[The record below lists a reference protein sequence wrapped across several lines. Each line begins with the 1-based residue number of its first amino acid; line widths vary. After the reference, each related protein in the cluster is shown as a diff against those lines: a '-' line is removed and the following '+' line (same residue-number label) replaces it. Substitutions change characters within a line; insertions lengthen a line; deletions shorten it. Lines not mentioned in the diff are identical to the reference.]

1 MQFVE
6 HFPVLIVGLSMF
18 LAYTML
24 LAGYIN
30 RKLPFFMSLAMN
42 FFFLFLSLFVLN
54 HVLTVGPIRYWQG
67 GWRPPWGIEYVV
79 DAMNAYLLI
88 IVISIIIFGLIYSK
102 RNVEFEIEER
112 KRVTFYTLI
121 QLMAAG
127 LYGITVTGDLFNMFI
142 WLEIASLTAYAL
154 IAVAGGRA
162 LRPAYNYV
170 IMGSIGACLYIFGV
184 CWLYSV
190 TGTLNFADM
199 RLLLPLVYDNKAVQ
213 MGFAMIVVGVMIKAY
228 IFPLHL
234 WQPDVYTYAPST
246 VSSMMASV
254 HVKVMF
260 YILLRMF
267 YSVFTLDFI
276 RHYIG
281 LDLVICWFAAL
292 AILAGSIWAIKQRN
306 LRRMLAYSSVSQMGY
321 ILLGVGLSPLSPWG
335 LVGAVAHI
343 LNHAVGKGCLFMC
356 AGAIRQQEGARDIRD
371 FVGLG
376 KKMPYV
382 CAAFTIA
389 AFSMIGI
396 PFTAGFA
403 SKVFLIIASLDAAQY
418 PFVAVLLIS
427 GLLNLVYFWRVID
440 QMYFAGHR
448 GADNPVEAS
457 AAMQDAAPSGTHD
470 AAKSGRPLALSMI
483 APILALATLCII
495 LGVLWLTDIP
505 VPLIN
510 RILSNLRMEA
520 AI

>member
-1 MQFVE
+1 MDLVE

-24 LAGYIN
+24 LAGYLN
-30 RKLPFFMSLAMN
+30 RRLPFFMSLAMN
-42 FFFLFLSLFVLN
+42 SFFLILSLFILN
-54 HVLTVGPIRYWQG
+54 HVLATGPIRYWQG

-79 DAMNAYLLI
+79 DAMNAYLLV
-88 IVISIIIFGLIYSK
+88 IVISMVILGLIYS
-102 RNVEFEIEER
+102 RGNVRHEIEER
-112 KRVTFYTLI
+112 KHVTFYVLV

-127 LYGITVTGDLFNMFI
+127 MYGITVTGDLFNMFI

-170 IMGSIGACLYIFGV
+170 IMGSIGAVLYIFGV
-184 CWLYSV
+184 GWIYSV

-199 RLLLPLVYDNKAVQ
+199 RLLLPLVYDNRAVQ

-246 VSSMMASV
+246 ISSMMASV

-260 YILLRMF
+260 YMLLRMF

-281 LDLVICWFAAL
+281 LDLLICWVAAI

-306 LRRMLAYSSVSQMGY
+306 LKRMLAYSSVSQMGY
-321 ILLGVGLSPLSPWG
+321 ILLGLGLSPLSPWG
-335 LVGAVAHI
+335 LVGVAAHI
-343 LNHAVGKGCLFMC
+343 LNHAIGKGCLFMC
-356 AGAIRQQEGARDIRD
+356 AGAISQQEGLRDIRD
-371 FVGLG
+371 FEGLG
-376 KKMPYV
+376 KKMPHV

-389 AFSMIGI
+389 ALSMIGI
-396 PFTAGFA
+396 PLTAGFA
-403 SKVFLIIASLDAAQY
+403 SKLFLIVASLDAAQY
-418 PFVAVLLIS
+418 PFVAVLLLS

-440 QMYFAGHR
+440 QMYFVKHKGTE
-448 GADNPVEAS
+448 N
-457 AAMQDAAPSGTHD
+457 AAEVRETG
-470 AAKSGRPLALSMI
+470 KSLPLSMV
-483 APILALATLCII
+483 APILILASLCII
-495 LGVLWLTDIP
+495 MGIIWLTNIP
-505 VPLIN
+505 MPLIN
-510 RILSNLRMEA
+510 HILSNLRMGVTL
-520 AI
+520 

>member
-1 MQFVE
+1 MYPVE
-6 HFPVLIVGLSMF
+6 HFPVLIVGLALF
-18 LAYTML
+18 CGFTML
-24 LAGYIN
+24 LAGYTS
-30 RKLPFFMSLAMN
+30 RRLPFFMSLAMN
-42 FFFLFLSLFVLN
+42 SVFLIMSLFILD
-54 HVLTVGPIRYWQG
+54 HVLTVGPIRYWLG

-88 IVISIIIFGLIYSK
+88 IVISIVILGLIYS
-102 RNVEFEIEER
+102 RGNVRHEIEER
-112 KRVTFYTLI
+112 KHVTFYTLV

-127 LYGITVTGDLFNMFI
+127 MYGITVTGDLFNMFI

-170 IMGSIGACLYIFGV
+170 IMGSIGAVLYIFGV
-184 CWLYSV
+184 GWIYSV

-199 RLLLPLVYDNKAVQ
+199 RLLLPLVYDSRAVQ

-246 VSSMMASV
+246 ISSMMASV

-260 YILLRMF
+260 YMLLRMF

-281 LDLVICWFAAL
+281 LDLLICWVAAI

-306 LRRMLAYSSVSQMGY
+306 LKRMLAYSSVSQMGY
-321 ILLGVGLSPLSPWG
+321 ILLGLGLSPLSPWG
-335 LVGAVAHI
+335 LVGVVAHI
-343 LNHAVGKGCLFMC
+343 LNHAIGKGCLFMC
-356 AGAIRQQEGARDIRD
+356 AGAISQQEGLRDIRD
-371 FVGLG
+371 FEGLG
-376 KKMPYV
+376 KKMPHV

-389 AFSMIGI
+389 ALSMIGI
-396 PFTAGFA
+396 PLTAGFA
-403 SKVFLIIASLDAAQY
+403 SKLFLIVASLDAAQY
-418 PFVAVLLIS
+418 PFVAVLLLS

-440 QMYFAGHR
+440 QMYFVKHK
-448 GADNPVEAS
+448 
-457 AAMQDAAPSGTHD
+457 GTEN
-470 AAKSGRPLALSMI
+470 ALEVRETGKSLPLSMV
-483 APILALATLCII
+483 APILILASLCII
-495 LGVLWLTDIP
+495 MGIIWLTNIP
-505 VPLIN
+505 MPLIN
-510 RILSNLRMEA
+510 HILSNLRMA
-520 AI
+520 VTL

>member
-1 MQFVE
+1 MYPVE
-6 HFPVLIVGLSMF
+6 HFPVLIVGLALF
-18 LAYTML
+18 CGFTML
-24 LAGYIN
+24 LAGYTS
-30 RKLPFFMSLAMN
+30 RRLPFFMSLAMN
-42 FFFLFLSLFVLN
+42 SVFLIMSLFILD
-54 HVLTVGPIRYWQG
+54 HVLTVGPIRYWLG

-88 IVISIIIFGLIYSK
+88 IVISIVILGLIYS
-102 RNVEFEIEER
+102 RGNVRHEIEER
-112 KRVTFYTLI
+112 KHVTFYTLV

-127 LYGITVTGDLFNMFI
+127 MYGITVTGDLFNMFI

-170 IMGSIGACLYIFGV
+170 IMGSIGAVLYIFGV
-184 CWLYSV
+184 GWIYSV

-199 RLLLPLVYDNKAVQ
+199 RLLLPLVYDSRAVQ

-246 VSSMMASV
+246 ISSMMASV

-260 YILLRMF
+260 YMLLRMF

-281 LDLVICWFAAL
+281 LDLLICWVAAI

-306 LRRMLAYSSVSQMGY
+306 LKRMLAYSSVSQMGY
-321 ILLGVGLSPLSPWG
+321 ILLGLGLSPLSPWG
-335 LVGAVAHI
+335 LVGVAAHI
-343 LNHAVGKGCLFMC
+343 LNHAIGKGCLFMC
-356 AGAIRQQEGARDIRD
+356 AGAISQQEGLRDIRD
-371 FVGLG
+371 FEGVG
-376 KKMPYV
+376 KKMPHV

-389 AFSMIGI
+389 ALSMIGI
-396 PFTAGFA
+396 PLTAGFA
-403 SKVFLIIASLDAAQY
+403 SKLFLIVASLDAAQY
-418 PFVAVLLIS
+418 PFVAVLLLS

-440 QMYFAGHR
+440 QMYFVKHKGTE
-448 GADNPVEAS
+448 N
-457 AAMQDAAPSGTHD
+457 AAEVRETG
-470 AAKSGRPLALSMI
+470 KSLPLSMV
-483 APILALATLCII
+483 APILILASLCII
-495 LGVLWLTDIP
+495 MGIIWLTNIP
-505 VPLIN
+505 MPLIN
-510 RILSNLRMEA
+510 HILSNLRMGVTL
-520 AI
+520 

>member
-1 MQFVE
+1 MDLVE
-6 HFPVLIVGLSMF
+6 QFPVIIIGLSMF

-24 LAGYIN
+24 LTGYLN
-30 RKLPFFMSLAMN
+30 RRLPFFMSLAMN
-42 FFFLFLSLFVLN
+42 SFFLVLSLFILN

-67 GWRPPWGIEYVV
+67 GWRPPWGIEYVI
-79 DAMNAYLLI
+79 DAMNAYLLV
-88 IVISIIIFGLIYSK
+88 IVISMVILGLIYS
-102 RNVEFEIEER
+102 RGNVRHEIEER
-112 KRVTFYTLI
+112 KHVIFYTLV

-184 CWLYSV
+184 CWIYSV

-199 RLLLPLVYDNKAVQ
+199 RLLLPLVYDNRAVQ
-213 MGFAMIVVGVMIKAY
+213 MAFAMIVVGVMIKAY

-246 VSSMMASV
+246 ISSMMASV

-260 YILLRMF
+260 YILIRMF
-267 YSVFTLDFI
+267 YSVFTLEFI
-276 RHYIG
+276 RHFIG
-281 LDLVICWFAAL
+281 LDLLICWVAAI

-306 LRRMLAYSSVSQMGY
+306 LKRMLAYSSVSQMGY

-335 LVGAVAHI
+335 LVGAAAHI
-343 LNHAVGKGCLFMC
+343 LNHAIGKGCLFMC
-356 AGAIRQQEGARDIRD
+356 AGAISQQEGLKDIRD
-371 FVGLG
+371 FGGLG

-389 AFSMIGI
+389 ALSMIGI
-396 PFTAGFA
+396 PLTAGFA
-403 SKVFLIIASLDAAQY
+403 TKLFLINASLDAAQY
-418 PFVAVLLIS
+418 PFVAVLLLS

-440 QMYFAGHR
+440 QMYFVKHKETENG
-448 GADNPVEAS
+448 VEVKEK
-457 AAMQDAAPSGTHD
+457 G
-470 AAKSGRPLALSMI
+470 KSLPISMVV
-483 APILALATLCII
+483 PILILAALCIVMGI
-495 LGVLWLTDIP
+495 VWLTDIP
-505 VPLIN
+505 MPLIN
-510 RILSNLRMEA
+510 HILSNLRMGVTL
-520 AI
+520 

>member
-1 MQFVE
+1 MALQVIE
-6 HFPVLIVGLSMF
+6 HFPVFIVGLSMF

-24 LAGYIN
+24 LAGYLN
-30 RKLPFFMSLAMN
+30 RRLPFFMALAWN
-42 FFFLFLSLFVLN
+42 SFCLILSLFILE

-79 DAMNAYLLI
+79 DAMNAYLLV
-88 IVISIIIFGLIYSK
+88 IVISLIILGLIYS
-102 RNVEFEIEER
+102 RGNVRHEIEE
-112 KRVTFYTLI
+112 KKHVTFYVLV
-121 QLMAAG
+121 QLMACG

-170 IMGSIGACLYIFGV
+170 IMGSIGACFYIFGV

-213 MGFAMIVVGVMIKAY
+213 MAFAMIVVGIMVKAY

-246 VSSMMASV
+246 ISSMMASV

-267 YSVFTLDFI
+267 YSVFTLEFI

-281 LDLVICWFAAL
+281 LDLLICWVAAI

-306 LRRMLAYSSVSQMGY
+306 LKRMLAYSSVSQMGY
-321 ILLGVGLSPLSPWG
+321 ILLGLGLSPLSPWG
-335 LVGAVAHI
+335 LVGAAAHM
-343 LNHAVGKGCLFMC
+343 LNHAIGKGCLFMC
-356 AGAIRQQEGARDIRD
+356 AGAISQQEGLKDIRD
-371 FVGLG
+371 FEGLG
-376 KKMPYV
+376 KKMPHV

-389 AFSMIGI
+389 ALSMIGV
-396 PFTAGFA
+396 PLTAGFA
-403 SKVFLIIASLDAAQY
+403 SKLFLIVASLDAAQY
-418 PFVAVLLIS
+418 PFVVVLLLS

-440 QMYFAGHR
+440 QMYFVKHKGTE
-448 GADNPVEAS
+448 N
-457 AAMQDAAPSGTHD
+457 AAEVKEKGNSLP
-470 AAKSGRPLALSMI
+470 LSMV
-483 APILALATLCII
+483 APILILASLCIVMGFI
-495 LGVLWLTDIP
+495 WLTNIP
-505 VPLIN
+505 LPLIN
-510 RILSNLRMEA
+510 HILSNLRMGVT
-520 AI
+520 I

>member
-1 MQFVE
+1 
-6 HFPVLIVGLSMF
+6 
-18 LAYTML
+18 ML
-24 LAGYIN
+24 LAGYMN

-42 FFFLFLSLFVLN
+42 SIFLIMSLFILN
-54 HVLTVGPIRYWQG
+54 HVITVGPIRYWQG

-88 IVISIIIFGLIYSK
+88 IVISIVILGLIYS
-102 RNVEFEIEER
+102 RGNVRHEIADR
-112 KRVTFYTLI
+112 KHTTFYTLV

-127 LYGITVTGDLFNMFI
+127 MYGITVTGDLFNMFI

-170 IMGSIGACLYIFGV
+170 IMGSIGACFYIFGV
-184 CWLYSV
+184 GWIYSV

-199 RLLLPLVYDNKAVQ
+199 RLLLPLVYDNRAVQ

-246 VSSMMASV
+246 ISSMMASV

-260 YILLRMF
+260 YMLLRMF

-276 RHYIG
+276 RHFIG
-281 LDLVICWFAAL
+281 LDLLICWVAAI

-306 LRRMLAYSSVSQMGY
+306 LKRMLAYSSVSQMGY

-335 LVGAVAHI
+335 LVGAAAHI
-343 LNHAVGKGCLFMC
+343 LNHAIGKGCLFMC
-356 AGAIRQQEGARDIRD
+356 AGAISQQEGLKDIRD
-371 FVGLG
+371 FEGLG
-376 KKMPYV
+376 KKMPHV

-389 AFSMIGI
+389 ALSMIGI
-396 PFTAGFA
+396 PLTAGFA
-403 SKVFLIIASLDAAQY
+403 SKLFLIVASLDAAQY
-418 PFVAVLLIS
+418 PFVAILLLS

-440 QMYFAGHR
+440 QMYFVKHKGTENA
-448 GADNPVEAS
+448 VEVKEK
-457 AAMQDAAPSGTHD
+457 G
-470 AAKSGRPLALSMI
+470 KPLPISMVV
-483 APILALATLCII
+483 PILILAALCII
-495 LGVLWLTDIP
+495 MGIVWLTEIP
-505 VPLIN
+505 LPLIN
-510 RILSNLRMEA
+510 HILSNLRMGVTL
-520 AI
+520 

>member
-1 MQFVE
+1 MYPVE
-6 HFPVLIVGLSMF
+6 HFPVLIVGLALF
-18 LAYTML
+18 CGFTML
-24 LAGYIN
+24 LAGYTS
-30 RKLPFFMSLAMN
+30 RRLPFFMSLAMN
-42 FFFLFLSLFVLN
+42 SVFLIMSLFILD
-54 HVLTVGPIRYWQG
+54 HVLTVGPIRYWLG

-88 IVISIIIFGLIYSK
+88 IVISIVILGLIYS
-102 RNVEFEIEER
+102 RGNVKHEIEER
-112 KRVTFYTLI
+112 KHVTFYTLV

-127 LYGITVTGDLFNMFI
+127 MYGITVTGDLFNMFI

-170 IMGSIGACLYIFGV
+170 IMGSIGAVLYIFGV
-184 CWLYSV
+184 GWIYSV

-199 RLLLPLVYDNKAVQ
+199 RLLLPLVYDNRAVQ

-246 VSSMMASV
+246 ISSMMASV

-260 YILLRMF
+260 YMLLRMF

-281 LDLVICWFAAL
+281 LDLLICWVAAI

-306 LRRMLAYSSVSQMGY
+306 LKRMLAYSSVSQMGY
-321 ILLGVGLSPLSPWG
+321 ILLGLGLSPLSPWG
-335 LVGAVAHI
+335 LVGAAAHI
-343 LNHAVGKGCLFMC
+343 LNHAIGKGCLFMC
-356 AGAIRQQEGARDIRD
+356 AGAISQQEGLRDIRD
-371 FVGLG
+371 FEGLG
-376 KKMPYV
+376 KKMPHV

-389 AFSMIGI
+389 ALSMIGI
-396 PFTAGFA
+396 PLTAGFA
-403 SKVFLIIASLDAAQY
+403 SKLFLIVASLDAAQY
-418 PFVAVLLIS
+418 PFVAVLLLS

-440 QMYFAGHR
+440 QMYFVKHKGTENA
-448 GADNPVEAS
+448 VEVRET
-457 AAMQDAAPSGTHD
+457 G
-470 AAKSGRPLALSMI
+470 KSLPLSMV
-483 APILALATLCII
+483 APILILASLCII
-495 LGVLWLTDIP
+495 MGIIWLTNIP
-505 VPLIN
+505 MPLIN
-510 RILSNLRMEA
+510 HILSNLRMGVTL
-520 AI
+520 

>member
-1 MQFVE
+1 MYPVE
-6 HFPVLIVGLSMF
+6 HFPVLIVGLALF
-18 LAYTML
+18 CGFTML
-24 LAGYIN
+24 LAGYTS
-30 RKLPFFMSLAMN
+30 RRLPFFMSLAMN
-42 FFFLFLSLFVLN
+42 SVFLIMSLFILD
-54 HVLTVGPIRYWQG
+54 HVLTVGPIRYWLG

-88 IVISIIIFGLIYSK
+88 IVISIVILGLIYS
-102 RNVEFEIEER
+102 RGNVRHEIEER
-112 KRVTFYTLI
+112 KHVTFYTLV

-127 LYGITVTGDLFNMFI
+127 MYGITVTGDLFNMFI

-170 IMGSIGACLYIFGV
+170 IMGSIGAVLYIFGV
-184 CWLYSV
+184 GWIYSV

-199 RLLLPLVYDNKAVQ
+199 RLLLPLVYDSRAVQ

-246 VSSMMASV
+246 ISSMMASV

-260 YILLRMF
+260 YMLLRMF

-281 LDLVICWFAAL
+281 LDLLICWVAAI

-306 LRRMLAYSSVSQMGY
+306 LKRMLAYSSVSQMGY
-321 ILLGVGLSPLSPWG
+321 ILLGLGLSPLSPWG
-335 LVGAVAHI
+335 LVGAAAHI
-343 LNHAVGKGCLFMC
+343 LNHAIGKGCLFMC
-356 AGAIRQQEGARDIRD
+356 AGAISQQEGLRDIRD
-371 FVGLG
+371 FEGLG
-376 KKMPYV
+376 KKMPHV

-389 AFSMIGI
+389 ALSMIGI
-396 PFTAGFA
+396 PLTAGFA
-403 SKVFLIIASLDAAQY
+403 SKLFLIVASLDAAQY
-418 PFVAVLLIS
+418 PFVAVLLLS

-440 QMYFAGHR
+440 QMYFVKHK
-448 GADNPVEAS
+448 GAENAVEVRE
-457 AAMQDAAPSGTHD
+457 TV
-470 AAKSGRPLALSMI
+470 KSLPLSMV
-483 APILALATLCII
+483 APILILASLCII
-495 LGVLWLTDIP
+495 MGIIWLTNIP
-505 VPLIN
+505 MPLIN
-510 RILSNLRMEA
+510 HILSNLRMGVTL
-520 AI
+520 

>member
-1 MQFVE
+1 MDLVE
-6 HFPVLIVGLSMF
+6 QLPVLIVGLSMF

-24 LAGYIN
+24 LVGYLKP
-30 RKLPFFMSLAMN
+30 KLPFFMSLFMN
-42 FFFLFLSLFVLN
+42 SFFLIISLFILN

-79 DAMNAYLLI
+79 DAMNAYLLV
-88 IVISIIIFGLIYSK
+88 IVISLVILGLIYS
-102 RNVEFEIEER
+102 RGNVRHEIEER
-112 KRVTFYTLI
+112 KHVTFYVLV
-121 QLMAAG
+121 QLMVAG

-190 TGTLNFADM
+190 TGTLNFSDM

-213 MGFAMIVVGVMIKAY
+213 MAFAMIVVGVMIKAY

-246 VSSMMASV
+246 ISSMMASV

-260 YILLRMF
+260 YILIRMF
-267 YSVFTLDFI
+267 YSVFTLEFI

-281 LDLVICWFAAL
+281 LDLLICWVAAI

-306 LRRMLAYSSVSQMGY
+306 LKRMLAYSSVSQMGY

-343 LNHAVGKGCLFMC
+343 LNHAIGKGCLFMC
-356 AGAIRQQEGARDIRD
+356 AGAISQQEGLKDIRD
-371 FVGLG
+371 FGGLG

-389 AFSMIGI
+389 ALSMIGI
-396 PFTAGFA
+396 PLTAGFA
-403 SKVFLIIASLDAAQY
+403 TKLFLINASLDAAQY
-418 PFVAVLLIS
+418 PFVAVLLLS

-440 QMYFAGHR
+440 QMYFVKHKETENG
-448 GADNPVEAS
+448 VEVKEK
-457 AAMQDAAPSGTHD
+457 G
-470 AAKSGRPLALSMI
+470 KSLPISMVV
-483 APILALATLCII
+483 PILILAALCIVMGI
-495 LGVLWLTDIP
+495 VWLTDIP
-505 VPLIN
+505 MPLIN
-510 RILSNLRMEA
+510 HILSNLRMGVTL
-520 AI
+520 

>member
-1 MQFVE
+1 MYPVE
-6 HFPVLIVGLSMF
+6 HFPVLIVGLALF
-18 LAYTML
+18 CGFTML
-24 LAGYIN
+24 LAGYTS
-30 RKLPFFMSLAMN
+30 RRLPFFMSLAMN
-42 FFFLFLSLFVLN
+42 SVFLIMSLFILD
-54 HVLTVGPIRYWQG
+54 HVLTVGPIRYWLG

-88 IVISIIIFGLIYSK
+88 IVISIVILGLIYS
-102 RNVEFEIEER
+102 RGNVRHEIEER
-112 KRVTFYTLI
+112 KHVTFYTLV

-127 LYGITVTGDLFNMFI
+127 MYGITVTGDLFNMFI

-170 IMGSIGACLYIFGV
+170 IMGSIGAVLYIFGV
-184 CWLYSV
+184 GWIYSV

-199 RLLLPLVYDNKAVQ
+199 RLLLPLVYDNRAVQ

-246 VSSMMASV
+246 ISSMMASV

-260 YILLRMF
+260 YMLLRMF

-281 LDLVICWFAAL
+281 LDLLICWVAAI

-306 LRRMLAYSSVSQMGY
+306 LKRMLAYSSVSQMGY
-321 ILLGVGLSPLSPWG
+321 ILLGLGLSPLSPWG
-335 LVGAVAHI
+335 LVGAAAHI
-343 LNHAVGKGCLFMC
+343 LNHAIGKGCLFMC
-356 AGAIRQQEGARDIRD
+356 AGAISQQEGLRDIRD
-371 FVGLG
+371 FEGLG
-376 KKMPYV
+376 KKMPHV

-389 AFSMIGI
+389 ALSMIGI
-396 PFTAGFA
+396 PLTAGFA
-403 SKVFLIIASLDAAQY
+403 SKLFLIVASLNAAQY
-418 PFVAVLLIS
+418 PFVAVLLLS

-440 QMYFAGHR
+440 QMYFVKHKGTENA
-448 GADNPVEAS
+448 VEVRET
-457 AAMQDAAPSGTHD
+457 G
-470 AAKSGRPLALSMI
+470 KSLPLSMV
-483 APILALATLCII
+483 APILILASLCII
-495 LGVLWLTDIP
+495 MGIIWLTNIP
-505 VPLIN
+505 MPLIN
-510 RILSNLRMEA
+510 HILSNLRMGVTL
-520 AI
+520 

>member
-1 MQFVE
+1 MYPVE
-6 HFPVLIVGLSMF
+6 HFPVLIVGLALF
-18 LAYTML
+18 CGFTML
-24 LAGYIN
+24 LAGYTS
-30 RKLPFFMSLAMN
+30 RRLPFFMSLAMN
-42 FFFLFLSLFVLN
+42 SVFLIMSLFILD
-54 HVLTVGPIRYWQG
+54 HVLTVGPIRYWLG

-88 IVISIIIFGLIYSK
+88 IVISIVILGLIYS
-102 RNVEFEIEER
+102 RGNVRHEIEER
-112 KRVTFYTLI
+112 KHVTFYTLV

-127 LYGITVTGDLFNMFI
+127 MYGITVTGDLFNMFI

-170 IMGSIGACLYIFGV
+170 IMGSIGAVLYIFGV
-184 CWLYSV
+184 GWIYSV

-199 RLLLPLVYDNKAVQ
+199 RLLLPLVYDSRAVQ

-246 VSSMMASV
+246 ISSMMASV

-260 YILLRMF
+260 YMLLRMF

-281 LDLVICWFAAL
+281 LDLLICWVAAI

-306 LRRMLAYSSVSQMGY
+306 LKRMLAYSSVSQMGY
-321 ILLGVGLSPLSPWG
+321 ILLGLGLSPLSPWG
-335 LVGAVAHI
+335 LVGVAAHI
-343 LNHAVGKGCLFMC
+343 LNHAIGKGCLFMC
-356 AGAIRQQEGARDIRD
+356 AGAISQQEGLRDIRD
-371 FVGLG
+371 FEGLG
-376 KKMPYV
+376 KKMPHV

-389 AFSMIGI
+389 ALSMIGI
-396 PFTAGFA
+396 PLTAGFA
-403 SKVFLIIASLDAAQY
+403 SKLFLIVASLDAAQY
-418 PFVAVLLIS
+418 PFVAVLLLS

-440 QMYFAGHR
+440 QMYFVKHK
-448 GADNPVEAS
+448 
-457 AAMQDAAPSGTHD
+457 GTEN
-470 AAKSGRPLALSMI
+470 ALEVRETGKSLPLSMV
-483 APILALATLCII
+483 APILILASLCII
-495 LGVLWLTDIP
+495 MGIIWLTNIP
-505 VPLIN
+505 MPLIN
-510 RILSNLRMEA
+510 HILSNLRMGVTL
-520 AI
+520 

>member
-1 MQFVE
+1 MYPVE
-6 HFPVLIVGLSMF
+6 HFPVLIVGLALF
-18 LAYTML
+18 CGFTML
-24 LAGYIN
+24 LAGYTS
-30 RKLPFFMSLAMN
+30 RRLPFFMSLAMN
-42 FFFLFLSLFVLN
+42 SVFLIMSLFILD
-54 HVLTVGPIRYWQG
+54 HVLTVGPIRYWLG

-88 IVISIIIFGLIYSK
+88 IVISIVILGLIYS
-102 RNVEFEIEER
+102 RGNVRHEIEER
-112 KRVTFYTLI
+112 KHVTFYTLV

-127 LYGITVTGDLFNMFI
+127 MYGITVTGDLFNMFI

-170 IMGSIGACLYIFGV
+170 IMGSIGAVLYIFGV
-184 CWLYSV
+184 GWIYSV

-199 RLLLPLVYDNKAVQ
+199 RLLLPLVYDSRAVQ

-246 VSSMMASV
+246 ISSMMASV

-260 YILLRMF
+260 YMLLRMF

-281 LDLVICWFAAL
+281 LDLLICWVAAI

-306 LRRMLAYSSVSQMGY
+306 LKRMLAYSAVSQMGY
-321 ILLGVGLSPLSPWG
+321 ILLGLGLSPLSPWG
-335 LVGAVAHI
+335 LVGVAAHI
-343 LNHAVGKGCLFMC
+343 LNHAIGKGCLFMC
-356 AGAIRQQEGARDIRD
+356 AGAISQQEGLRDIRD
-371 FVGLG
+371 FEGLG
-376 KKMPYV
+376 KKMPHV

-389 AFSMIGI
+389 ALSMIGI
-396 PFTAGFA
+396 PLTAGFA
-403 SKVFLIIASLDAAQY
+403 SKLFLIVASLDAAQY
-418 PFVAVLLIS
+418 PFVAVLLLS

-440 QMYFAGHR
+440 QMYFVKHKGTE
-448 GADNPVEAS
+448 N
-457 AAMQDAAPSGTHD
+457 AAEVRETG
-470 AAKSGRPLALSMI
+470 KSLPLSMV
-483 APILALATLCII
+483 APILILASLCII
-495 LGVLWLTDIP
+495 MGIIWLTNIP
-505 VPLIN
+505 MPLIN
-510 RILSNLRMEA
+510 HILSNLRMGVTL
-520 AI
+520 

>member
-1 MQFVE
+1 MYPVE
-6 HFPVLIVGLSMF
+6 HFPVLIVGLALF
-18 LAYTML
+18 CGFTML
-24 LAGYIN
+24 LAGYTS
-30 RKLPFFMSLAMN
+30 RRLPFFMSLAMN
-42 FFFLFLSLFVLN
+42 SVFLIMSLFILD
-54 HVLTVGPIRYWQG
+54 HVLTVGPIRYWLG

-88 IVISIIIFGLIYSK
+88 IVISIVILGLIYS
-102 RNVEFEIEER
+102 RGNVRHEIEER
-112 KRVTFYTLI
+112 KHVTFYTLV

-127 LYGITVTGDLFNMFI
+127 MYGITVTGDLFNMFI

-170 IMGSIGACLYIFGV
+170 IMGSIGAVLYIFGV
-184 CWLYSV
+184 GWIYSV

-199 RLLLPLVYDNKAVQ
+199 RLLLPLVYDNRAVQ

-246 VSSMMASV
+246 ISSMMASV

-260 YILLRMF
+260 YMLLRMF

-281 LDLVICWFAAL
+281 LDLLICWVAAI

-306 LRRMLAYSSVSQMGY
+306 LKRMLAYSSVSQMGY
-321 ILLGVGLSPLSPWG
+321 ILLGLGLSPLSPWG
-335 LVGAVAHI
+335 LVGAAAHI
-343 LNHAVGKGCLFMC
+343 LNHAIGKGCLFMC
-356 AGAIRQQEGARDIRD
+356 AGAISQQEGLRDIRD
-371 FVGLG
+371 FEGLG
-376 KKMPYV
+376 KKMPHV

-389 AFSMIGI
+389 ALSMIGI
-396 PFTAGFA
+396 PLTAGFA
-403 SKVFLIIASLDAAQY
+403 SKLFLIVASLDAAQY
-418 PFVAVLLIS
+418 PFVAVLLLS

-440 QMYFAGHR
+440 QMYFVKHK
-448 GADNPVEAS
+448 
-457 AAMQDAAPSGTHD
+457 GTEN
-470 AAKSGRPLALSMI
+470 AVVVRETGKSLPLSMV
-483 APILALATLCII
+483 APILILASLCII
-495 LGVLWLTDIP
+495 MGIIWLTNIP
-505 VPLIN
+505 MPLIN
-510 RILSNLRMEA
+510 HILSNLRMGVTL
-520 AI
+520 

>member
-1 MQFVE
+1 MNIVE
-6 HFPVLIVGLSMF
+6 HFPVIIVGLSMF

-24 LAGYIN
+24 LAGYLN
-30 RKLPFFMSLAMN
+30 RRLPFFMSVIWNSFCLI
-42 FFFLFLSLFVLN
+42 LSLFIMN
-54 HVLTVGPIRYWQG
+54 YVLTEGPIRYWQG

-79 DAMNAYLLI
+79 DAMNAYLLV
-88 IVISIIIFGLIYSK
+88 IVISIVILGLIYSK
-102 RNVEFEIEER
+102 RNVEYEIEER
-112 KRVTFYTLI
+112 KHATFYTLV

-190 TGTLNFADM
+190 TGTLNFGDM

-246 VSSMMASV
+246 ISSMMASV

-260 YILLRMF
+260 YILIRMF
-267 YSVFTLDFI
+267 YSVFTVNFI
-276 RHYIG
+276 SHYIG
-281 LDLVICWFAAL
+281 LDMLICWIAAIG
-292 AILAGSIWAIKQRN
+292 ILAGSIWAIKQRN
-306 LRRMLAYSSVSQMGY
+306 LKRMLAYSSVSQMSY
-321 ILLGVGLSPLSPWG
+321 LLLGLGLSPLSPWG
-335 LVGAVAHI
+335 LVAVTAHI
-343 LNHAVGKGCLFMC
+343 LNHAIGKGCLFMC
-356 AGAIRQQEGARDIRD
+356 AGAMNQQEGVKDIRN
-371 FVGLG
+371 FEGLG

-382 CAAFTIA
+382 SAAFTIA

-396 PFTAGFA
+396 PLTAGFA
-403 SKVFLIIASLDAAQY
+403 SKLFLILASLEASQY
-418 PFVAVLLIS
+418 AFVVVLLLS

-440 QMYFAGHR
+440 QMYFVKHEGTENAGKVKEK
-448 GADNPVEAS
+448 G
-457 AAMQDAAPSGTHD
+457 
-470 AAKSGRPLALSMI
+470 KSLPLSMA
-483 APILALATLCII
+483 APILILASLCII
-495 LGVLWLTDIP
+495 MGIIWLTLIP
-505 VPLIN
+505 LPLIDH
-510 RILSNLRMEA
+510 ILSNLRMGVTL
-520 AI
+520 

>member
-1 MQFVE
+1 MQPVE
-6 HFPVLIVGLSMF
+6 QLPVIIVGLSMF

-24 LAGYIN
+24 LAGYLN
-30 RKLPFFMSLAMN
+30 RRLPFFMSLAMN
-42 FFFLFLSLFVLN
+42 SFFLILSLFILN
-54 HVLTVGPIRYWQG
+54 HVLKVGPIRYWLG

-79 DAMNAYLLI
+79 DAMNAYLLV
-88 IVISIIIFGLIYSK
+88 IVISMIILGLIYS
-102 RNVEFEIEER
+102 RDNVRHEIEG
-112 KRVTFYTLI
+112 KKHPTFYTLV

-170 IMGSIGACLYIFGV
+170 IMGSIGAVLYIFGV

-190 TGTLNFADM
+190 TGTLNFGDM

-213 MGFAMIVVGVMIKAY
+213 MGFAMIVVGIMIKAY

-246 VSSMMASV
+246 ISSMMASV

-267 YSVFTLDFI
+267 YSVFTLEFV

-281 LDLVICWFAAL
+281 LDLIICWVAAI

-306 LRRMLAYSSVSQMGY
+306 LKRMLAYSSVSQMGY
-321 ILLGVGLSPLSPWG
+321 ILLGLGLSPLSPWG
-335 LVGAVAHI
+335 LVGAAAHI
-343 LNHAVGKGCLFMC
+343 LNHAIGKGCLFMC
-356 AGAIRQQEGARDIRD
+356 AGAISQQEGLKDIRD
-371 FVGLG
+371 FEGLG
-376 KKMPYV
+376 KKMPHV
-382 CAAFTIA
+382 CAAFTVA
-389 AFSMIGI
+389 ALSMIGI
-396 PFTAGFA
+396 PLTAGFT
-403 SKVFLIIASLDAAQY
+403 SKLFLIVASLDAAQY
-418 PFVAVLLIS
+418 PFVAVLLLS

-440 QMYFAGHR
+440 QMYFVKHKGTENSGD
-448 GADNPVEAS
+448 GAEK
-457 AAMQDAAPSGTHD
+457 
-470 AAKSGRPLALSMI
+470 AKSIPLSMV
-483 APILALATLCII
+483 APILILASLCII
-495 LGVLWLTDIP
+495 MGIIWLTDIP
-505 VPLIN
+505 LPLIN
-510 RILSNLRMEA
+510 HILSNLRLGVTL
-520 AI
+520 

>member
-1 MQFVE
+1 MYLVE
-6 HFPVLIVGLSMF
+6 QFPVLIVGLSMF

-24 LAGYIN
+24 LAGYLN
-30 RKLPFFMSLAMN
+30 RRLPFFMSLAMN
-42 FFFLFLSLFVLN
+42 SFFLIISLFILN

-79 DAMNAYLLI
+79 DAMNAYLLV
-88 IVISIIIFGLIYSK
+88 IVISIVILGLIYSK
-102 RNVEFEIEER
+102 RNVEYEIEER
-112 KRVTFYTLI
+112 KHATFYTLV

-170 IMGSIGACLYIFGV
+170 IMGSIGACFYIFGV
-184 CWLYSV
+184 CWLYSA
-190 TGTLNFADM
+190 TGTLNMADM

-213 MGFAMIVVGVMIKAY
+213 MAFAMIVVGVMIKAY

-246 VSSMMASV
+246 ISSLMASV

-260 YILLRMF
+260 YMLIRMV

-276 RHYIG
+276 RQYIG
-281 LDLVICWFAAL
+281 LDMLICWVAAI

-306 LRRMLAYSSVSQMGY
+306 LKRMLAYSSVSQMGY

-343 LNHAVGKGCLFMC
+343 LNHAIGKGCLFMC
-356 AGAIRQQEGARDIRD
+356 AGAISQQEGLKDIRD
-371 FVGLG
+371 FQGLG
-376 KKMPYV
+376 KKMPYAS
-382 CAAFTIA
+382 AAFTIA
-389 AFSMIGI
+389 ALSMIGI
-396 PFTAGFA
+396 PPMAGFA
-403 SKVFLIIASLDAAQY
+403 SKLFLILASLDASQY
-418 PFVAVLLIS
+418 PFVAILLLS

-440 QMYFAGHR
+440 QMYFAK
-448 GADNPVEAS
+448 PEETK
-457 AAMQDAAPSGTHD
+457 DAGVIKEM
-470 AAKSGRPLALSMI
+470 AKKALPLSMT
-483 APILALATLCII
+483 APMLILASLCII
-495 LGVLWLTDIP
+495 MGIIWLTDIP
-505 VPLIN
+505 LPLIN
-510 RILSNLRMEA
+510 HILSNLRMGVTV
-520 AI
+520 

>member
-1 MQFVE
+1 MYPVE
-6 HFPVLIVGLSMF
+6 HFPVLIVGLALF
-18 LAYTML
+18 CGFTML
-24 LAGYIN
+24 LAGYTS
-30 RKLPFFMSLAMN
+30 RRLPFFMSLAMN
-42 FFFLFLSLFVLN
+42 SVFLIMSLFILD
-54 HVLTVGPIRYWQG
+54 HVLTVGPIRYWLG

-88 IVISIIIFGLIYSK
+88 IVISIVILGLIYS
-102 RNVEFEIEER
+102 RGNVRHEIEER
-112 KRVTFYTLI
+112 KHVTFYTLV

-127 LYGITVTGDLFNMFI
+127 MYGITVTGDLFNMFI

-170 IMGSIGACLYIFGV
+170 IMGSIGAVLYIFGV
-184 CWLYSV
+184 GWIYSV

-199 RLLLPLVYDNKAVQ
+199 RLLLPLVYDSRAVQ

-246 VSSMMASV
+246 ISSMMASV

-260 YILLRMF
+260 YMLLRMF

-281 LDLVICWFAAL
+281 LDLLICWVAAI

-306 LRRMLAYSSVSQMGY
+306 LKRMLAYSSISQMGY
-321 ILLGVGLSPLSPWG
+321 ILLGLGLSPLSPWG
-335 LVGAVAHI
+335 LVGVAAHI
-343 LNHAVGKGCLFMC
+343 LNHAIGKGCLFMC
-356 AGAIRQQEGARDIRD
+356 AGAISQQEGLRDIRD
-371 FVGLG
+371 FEGLG
-376 KKMPYV
+376 KKMPHV

-389 AFSMIGI
+389 ALSMIGI
-396 PFTAGFA
+396 PLTAGFA
-403 SKVFLIIASLDAAQY
+403 SKLFLIVASLDAAQY
-418 PFVAVLLIS
+418 PFVAVLLLS

-440 QMYFAGHR
+440 QMYFVKHKGTE
-448 GADNPVEAS
+448 N
-457 AAMQDAAPSGTHD
+457 AAEVRETG
-470 AAKSGRPLALSMI
+470 KSLPLSMV
-483 APILALATLCII
+483 APILILASLCII
-495 LGVLWLTDIP
+495 MGIIWLTNIP
-505 VPLIN
+505 MPLIN
-510 RILSNLRMEA
+510 HILSNLRMGVTL
-520 AI
+520 

>member
-1 MQFVE
+1 MYPVE
-6 HFPVLIVGLSMF
+6 HFPVLIVGLALLCGF
-18 LAYTML
+18 TML
-24 LAGYIN
+24 LAGYTS
-30 RKLPFFMSLAMN
+30 RRLPFFMSLAMN
-42 FFFLFLSLFVLN
+42 SVFLIMSLFILD
-54 HVLTVGPIRYWQG
+54 HVLTVGPIRYWLG

-88 IVISIIIFGLIYSK
+88 IVISIVILGLIYS
-102 RNVEFEIEER
+102 RGNVRHEIEER
-112 KRVTFYTLI
+112 KHVTFYTLV

-127 LYGITVTGDLFNMFI
+127 MYGITVTGDLFNMFI

-170 IMGSIGACLYIFGV
+170 IMGSIGAVLYIFGV
-184 CWLYSV
+184 GWIYSV

-199 RLLLPLVYDNKAVQ
+199 RLLLPLVYDSRAVQ

-246 VSSMMASV
+246 ISSMMASV

-260 YILLRMF
+260 YMLLRMF

-281 LDLVICWFAAL
+281 LDLLICWVAAI

-306 LRRMLAYSSVSQMGY
+306 LKRMLAYSSVSQMGY
-321 ILLGVGLSPLSPWG
+321 ILLGLGLSPLSPWG
-335 LVGAVAHI
+335 LVGVAAHI
-343 LNHAVGKGCLFMC
+343 LNHAIGKGCLFMC
-356 AGAIRQQEGARDIRD
+356 AGAISQQEGLRDIRD
-371 FVGLG
+371 FEGLG
-376 KKMPYV
+376 KKMPHV

-389 AFSMIGI
+389 ALSMIGI
-396 PFTAGFA
+396 PLTAGFA
-403 SKVFLIIASLDAAQY
+403 SKLFLIVASLDAAQY
-418 PFVAVLLIS
+418 PFVAVLLLS

-440 QMYFAGHR
+440 QMYFVKHKGTE
-448 GADNPVEAS
+448 N
-457 AAMQDAAPSGTHD
+457 AAEVRETG
-470 AAKSGRPLALSMI
+470 KSLPLSMV
-483 APILALATLCII
+483 APILILASLCII
-495 LGVLWLTDIP
+495 MGIIWLTNIP
-505 VPLIN
+505 MPLIN
-510 RILSNLRMEA
+510 HILSNLRMGVTL
-520 AI
+520 

>member
-1 MQFVE
+1 LWLYYAACWIHEQKAALLHVFGHE
-6 HFPVLIVGLSMF
+6 LGLPHHVPIHIGSCP
-18 LAYTML
+18 YSGTYPL
-24 LAGYIN
+24 LA
-30 RKLPFFMSLAMN
+30 
-42 FFFLFLSLFVLN
+42 
-54 HVLTVGPIRYWQG
+54 G

-88 IVISIIIFGLIYSK
+88 IVISIVILGLIYS
-102 RNVEFEIEER
+102 RGNVRHEIEER
-112 KRVTFYTLI
+112 KHVTFYTLV

-127 LYGITVTGDLFNMFI
+127 MYGITVTGDLFNMFI

-170 IMGSIGACLYIFGV
+170 IMGSIGAVLYIFGV
-184 CWLYSV
+184 GWIYSV

-199 RLLLPLVYDNKAVQ
+199 RLLLPLVYDSRAVQ

-246 VSSMMASV
+246 ISSMMASV

-260 YILLRMF
+260 YMLLRMF

-281 LDLVICWFAAL
+281 LDLLICWVAAI

-306 LRRMLAYSSVSQMGY
+306 LKRMLAYSSVSQMGY
-321 ILLGVGLSPLSPWG
+321 ILLGLGLSPLSPWG
-335 LVGAVAHI
+335 LVGAAAHI
-343 LNHAVGKGCLFMC
+343 LNHAIGKGCLFMC
-356 AGAIRQQEGARDIRD
+356 AGAISQQEGLRDIRD
-371 FVGLG
+371 FEGLG
-376 KKMPYV
+376 KKMPHV

-389 AFSMIGI
+389 ALSMIGI
-396 PFTAGFA
+396 PLTAGFA
-403 SKVFLIIASLDAAQY
+403 SKLFLIVASLDAAQY
-418 PFVAVLLIS
+418 PFVAVLLLS

-440 QMYFAGHR
+440 QMYFVKHKGTENA
-448 GADNPVEAS
+448 VEVRET
-457 AAMQDAAPSGTHD
+457 G
-470 AAKSGRPLALSMI
+470 KSLPLSMV
-483 APILALATLCII
+483 APILILASLCII
-495 LGVLWLTDIP
+495 MGIIWLTNIP
-505 VPLIN
+505 MPLIN
-510 RILSNLRMEA
+510 HILSNLRMGVTL
-520 AI
+520 

>member
-1 MQFVE
+1 MYPVE
-6 HFPVLIVGLSMF
+6 HFPVLIVGLALF
-18 LAYTML
+18 CGFTML
-24 LAGYIN
+24 LAGYTS
-30 RKLPFFMSLAMN
+30 RRLPFFMSLAMN
-42 FFFLFLSLFVLN
+42 SVFLIMSLFILD
-54 HVLTVGPIRYWQG
+54 HVLTVGPIRYWLG

-88 IVISIIIFGLIYSK
+88 IVISIVILGLIYS
-102 RNVEFEIEER
+102 RGNVRHEIEER
-112 KRVTFYTLI
+112 KHVTFYTLV

-127 LYGITVTGDLFNMFI
+127 MYGITVTGDLFNMFI

-170 IMGSIGACLYIFGV
+170 IMGSIGAVLNIFGV
-184 CWLYSV
+184 GWIYSV

-199 RLLLPLVYDNKAVQ
+199 RLLLPLVYDSRAVQ

-246 VSSMMASV
+246 ISSMMASV

-260 YILLRMF
+260 YMLLRMF

-281 LDLVICWFAAL
+281 LDLLICWVAAI

-306 LRRMLAYSSVSQMGY
+306 LKRMLAYSSVSQMGY
-321 ILLGVGLSPLSPWG
+321 ILLGLGLSPLSPWG
-335 LVGAVAHI
+335 LVGVAAHI
-343 LNHAVGKGCLFMC
+343 LNHAIGKGCLFMC
-356 AGAIRQQEGARDIRD
+356 AGAISQQEGLRDIRD
-371 FVGLG
+371 FEGLG
-376 KKMPYV
+376 KKMPHV

-389 AFSMIGI
+389 ALSMIGI
-396 PFTAGFA
+396 PLTAGFA
-403 SKVFLIIASLDAAQY
+403 SKLFLIVASLDAAQY
-418 PFVAVLLIS
+418 PFVAVLLLS

-440 QMYFAGHR
+440 QMYFVKHKGTE
-448 GADNPVEAS
+448 N
-457 AAMQDAAPSGTHD
+457 AAEVRETG
-470 AAKSGRPLALSMI
+470 KSLPLSMV
-483 APILALATLCII
+483 APILILASLCII
-495 LGVLWLTDIP
+495 MGIIWLTNIP
-505 VPLIN
+505 MPLIN
-510 RILSNLRMEA
+510 HILSNLRMGVTL
-520 AI
+520 

>member
-1 MQFVE
+1 MYPVE
-6 HFPVLIVGLSMF
+6 HFPVLIVGLALF
-18 LAYTML
+18 CGFTML
-24 LAGYIN
+24 LAGYTS
-30 RKLPFFMSLAMN
+30 RRLPFFMSLAMN
-42 FFFLFLSLFVLN
+42 SVFLIMSLFILD
-54 HVLTVGPIRYWQG
+54 HVLTVGPIRYWLG

-88 IVISIIIFGLIYSK
+88 IVISIVILGLIYS
-102 RNVEFEIEER
+102 RGNVRHEIEER
-112 KRVTFYTLI
+112 KHVTFYTLV

-127 LYGITVTGDLFNMFI
+127 MYGITVTGDLFNMFI

-170 IMGSIGACLYIFGV
+170 IMGSIGAVLYIFGV
-184 CWLYSV
+184 GWIYSV

-199 RLLLPLVYDNKAVQ
+199 RLLLPLVYDSRAVQ

-246 VSSMMASV
+246 ISSMMASV

-260 YILLRMF
+260 YMLLRMF

-281 LDLVICWFAAL
+281 LDLLICWVAAI

-306 LRRMLAYSSVSQMGY
+306 LKRMLAYSSVSQMGY
-321 ILLGVGLSPLSPWG
+321 ILLGLGLSPLSPWG
-335 LVGAVAHI
+335 LVGAAAHI
-343 LNHAVGKGCLFMC
+343 LNHAIGKGCLFMC
-356 AGAIRQQEGARDIRD
+356 AGAISQQEGLRDIRD
-371 FVGLG
+371 FEGLG
-376 KKMPYV
+376 KKMPHV

-389 AFSMIGI
+389 ALSMIGI
-396 PFTAGFA
+396 PLTAGFA
-403 SKVFLIIASLDAAQY
+403 SKLFLIVASLDAAQY
-418 PFVAVLLIS
+418 PFVAVLLLS

-440 QMYFAGHR
+440 QMYFVKHK
-448 GADNPVEAS
+448 
-457 AAMQDAAPSGTHD
+457 GTEN
-470 AAKSGRPLALSMI
+470 AVVVRETGKSLPLSMV
-483 APILALATLCII
+483 APILILASLCII
-495 LGVLWLTDIP
+495 MGIIWLTNIP
-505 VPLIN
+505 MPLIN
-510 RILSNLRMEA
+510 HILSNLRMGVTL
-520 AI
+520 

>member
-1 MQFVE
+1 MYPVE
-6 HFPVLIVGLSMF
+6 HFPVLIVGLALF
-18 LAYTML
+18 CGFTML
-24 LAGYIN
+24 LAGYTS
-30 RKLPFFMSLAMN
+30 RRLPFFMSLAMN
-42 FFFLFLSLFVLN
+42 SVFLIMSLFILD
-54 HVLTVGPIRYWQG
+54 HVLTVGPIRYWLG

-88 IVISIIIFGLIYSK
+88 IVISIVILGLIYS
-102 RNVEFEIEER
+102 RGNVRHEIEER
-112 KRVTFYTLI
+112 KHVTFYTLV

-127 LYGITVTGDLFNMFI
+127 MYGITVTGDLFNMFI

-170 IMGSIGACLYIFGV
+170 IMGSIGAVLYIFGV
-184 CWLYSV
+184 GWIYSV

-199 RLLLPLVYDNKAVQ
+199 RLLLPLVYDSRAVQ

-246 VSSMMASV
+246 ISSMMASE

-260 YILLRMF
+260 YMLLRMF

-281 LDLVICWFAAL
+281 LDLLICWVAAI

-306 LRRMLAYSSVSQMGY
+306 LKRMLAYSSVSQMGY
-321 ILLGVGLSPLSPWG
+321 ILLGLGLSPLSPWG
-335 LVGAVAHI
+335 LVGVAAHI
-343 LNHAVGKGCLFMC
+343 LNHAIGKGCLFMC
-356 AGAIRQQEGARDIRD
+356 AGAISQQEGLRDIRD
-371 FVGLG
+371 FEGLG
-376 KKMPYV
+376 KKMPHV

-389 AFSMIGI
+389 ALSMIGI
-396 PFTAGFA
+396 PLTAGFA
-403 SKVFLIIASLDAAQY
+403 SKLFLIVASLDAAQY
-418 PFVAVLLIS
+418 PFVAVLLLS

-440 QMYFAGHR
+440 QMYFVKHKGTE
-448 GADNPVEAS
+448 N
-457 AAMQDAAPSGTHD
+457 AAEVRETG
-470 AAKSGRPLALSMI
+470 KSLPLSMV
-483 APILALATLCII
+483 APILILASLCII
-495 LGVLWLTDIP
+495 MGIIWLTNIP
-505 VPLIN
+505 MPLIN
-510 RILSNLRMEA
+510 HILSNLRMGVTL
-520 AI
+520 

>member
-1 MQFVE
+1 MDLVE
-6 HFPVLIVGLSMF
+6 QFPVLIVGLSMF

-24 LAGYIN
+24 LAGYLN
-30 RKLPFFMSLAMN
+30 RRLPFFMSLAMN
-42 FFFLFLSLFVLN
+42 SFFLIISLFILN

-79 DAMNAYLLI
+79 DAMNAYLLV
-88 IVISIIIFGLIYSK
+88 IVISMVILGLIYS
-102 RNVEFEIEER
+102 RGNVRHEIEER
-112 KRVTFYTLI
+112 KHVTFYVLV

-213 MGFAMIVVGVMIKAY
+213 MAFAMIVVGVMIKAY

-246 VSSMMASV
+246 ISSMMASV

-260 YILLRMF
+260 YILIRMF
-267 YSVFTLDFI
+267 YSVFTLEFV

-281 LDLVICWFAAL
+281 LDLLICWVAAI

-306 LRRMLAYSSVSQMGY
+306 LKRMLAYSSVSQMGY

-335 LVGAVAHI
+335 LVGAAAHI
-343 LNHAVGKGCLFMC
+343 LNHAIGKGCLFMC
-356 AGAIRQQEGARDIRD
+356 AGAISQQEGLKDIRD
-371 FVGLG
+371 FGGLG

-389 AFSMIGI
+389 ALSMIGI
-396 PFTAGFA
+396 PLTAGFT
-403 SKVFLIIASLDAAQY
+403 SKLFLVYASLDAAQY
-418 PFVAVLLIS
+418 PFVAVLLLS

-440 QMYFAGHR
+440 QMYFVKHKETENA
-448 GADNPVEAS
+448 VEVKEKGK
-457 AAMQDAAPSGTHD
+457 PI
-470 AAKSGRPLALSMI
+470 PLSMV
-483 APILALATLCII
+483 APIMILAALCII
-495 LGVLWLTDIP
+495 MGVVWLTDIP
-505 VPLIN
+505 MPLIN
-510 RILSNLRMEA
+510 HILSNLRMGVT
-520 AI
+520 I

>member
-1 MQFVE
+1 MYPVE
-6 HFPVLIVGLSMF
+6 HFPVLIVGLALF
-18 LAYTML
+18 CGFTML
-24 LAGYIN
+24 LAGYTS
-30 RKLPFFMSLAMN
+30 RRPPFFMSLAMN
-42 FFFLFLSLFVLN
+42 SVFLIMSLFILD
-54 HVLTVGPIRYWQG
+54 HVLTVGPIRYWLG

-88 IVISIIIFGLIYSK
+88 IVISIVILGLIYS
-102 RNVEFEIEER
+102 RGNVRHEIEER
-112 KRVTFYTLI
+112 KHVTFYTLV

-127 LYGITVTGDLFNMFI
+127 MYGITVTGDLFNMFI

-170 IMGSIGACLYIFGV
+170 IMGSIGAVLYIFGV
-184 CWLYSV
+184 GWIYSV

-199 RLLLPLVYDNKAVQ
+199 RLLLPLVYDSRAVQ

-246 VSSMMASV
+246 ISSMMASV

-260 YILLRMF
+260 YMLLRMF

-281 LDLVICWFAAL
+281 LDLLICWVAAI

-306 LRRMLAYSSVSQMGY
+306 LKRMLAYSSVSQMGY
-321 ILLGVGLSPLSPWG
+321 ILLGLGLSPLSPWG
-335 LVGAVAHI
+335 LVGVAAHI
-343 LNHAVGKGCLFMC
+343 LNHAIGKGCLFMC
-356 AGAIRQQEGARDIRD
+356 AGAISQQEGLRDIRD
-371 FVGLG
+371 FEGLG
-376 KKMPYV
+376 KKMPHV

-389 AFSMIGI
+389 ALSMIGI
-396 PFTAGFA
+396 PLTAGFA
-403 SKVFLIIASLDAAQY
+403 SKLFLIVASLDAAQY
-418 PFVAVLLIS
+418 PFVAVLLLS

-440 QMYFAGHR
+440 QMYFVKHKGTE
-448 GADNPVEAS
+448 N
-457 AAMQDAAPSGTHD
+457 AAEVRETG
-470 AAKSGRPLALSMI
+470 KSLPLSMV
-483 APILALATLCII
+483 APILILASLCII
-495 LGVLWLTDIP
+495 MGIIWLTNIP
-505 VPLIN
+505 MPLIN
-510 RILSNLRMEA
+510 HILSNLRMGVTL
-520 AI
+520 

>member
-1 MQFVE
+1 MYPVE
-6 HFPVLIVGLSMF
+6 HFPVLIVGLALF
-18 LAYTML
+18 CGFTML
-24 LAGYIN
+24 LAGYTS
-30 RKLPFFMSLAMN
+30 RRLPFFMSLAMN
-42 FFFLFLSLFVLN
+42 SVFLIMSLFILD
-54 HVLTVGPIRYWQG
+54 HVLTVGPIRYWLG

-88 IVISIIIFGLIYSK
+88 IVISIVILGLIYS
-102 RNVEFEIEER
+102 RGNVRHEIEER
-112 KRVTFYTLI
+112 KHVTFYTLV

-127 LYGITVTGDLFNMFI
+127 MYGITVTGDLFNMFI

-170 IMGSIGACLYIFGV
+170 IMGSIGAVLYIFGV
-184 CWLYSV
+184 GWIYSV

-199 RLLLPLVYDNKAVQ
+199 RLLLPLVYDSRAVQ

-246 VSSMMASV
+246 ISSMMASV

-260 YILLRMF
+260 YMLLRMF

-281 LDLVICWFAAL
+281 LDLLICWVAAI

-306 LRRMLAYSSVSQMGY
+306 LKRMLAYSSVSQMGY
-321 ILLGVGLSPLSPWG
+321 ILLGLGLSPLSPRG
-335 LVGAVAHI
+335 LVGVAAHI
-343 LNHAVGKGCLFMC
+343 LNHAIGKGCLFMC
-356 AGAIRQQEGARDIRD
+356 AGAISQQEGLRDIRD
-371 FVGLG
+371 FEGLG
-376 KKMPYV
+376 KKMPHV

-389 AFSMIGI
+389 ALSMIGI
-396 PFTAGFA
+396 PLTAGFA
-403 SKVFLIIASLDAAQY
+403 SKLFLIVASLDAAQY
-418 PFVAVLLIS
+418 PFVAVLLLS

-440 QMYFAGHR
+440 QMYFVKHKGTE
-448 GADNPVEAS
+448 N
-457 AAMQDAAPSGTHD
+457 AAEVRETG
-470 AAKSGRPLALSMI
+470 KSLPLSMV
-483 APILALATLCII
+483 APILILASLCII
-495 LGVLWLTDIP
+495 MGIIWLTNIP
-505 VPLIN
+505 MPLIN
-510 RILSNLRMEA
+510 HILSNLRMGVTL
-520 AI
+520 